1 MSIVRM
7 FLIAPSLARLIRK
20 ERGATRVTE
29 GYFNP
34 RAGRLSFAR
43 IEGPDCHL
51 ILVTTDAEGHAKE
64 ERTLVPR
71 AHVDALLD
79 VCAGTATY
87 ERTTIPLDGRD
98 VLIDHVLTPG
108 DLDIVSVVFD
118 DAAAAEAFVPPI
130 WFGSDVSTKAGY
142 ERHSV
147 AIDGVPATEPAA
159 VNNATLNAVLD
170 LVESR
175 FGVRSVGTLRTAA

>member
-20 ERGATRVTE
+20 ERGATSVTE

-34 RAGRLSFAR
+34 QAGRLSFTR

-51 ILVTTDAEGHAKE
+51 VLVTTDDEGRAKE
-64 ERTLVPR
+64 ERTHVPR
-71 AHVDALLD
+71 AHADALLD
-79 VCAGTATY
+79 VCAGRAIY

-98 VLIDHVLTPG
+98 VHIDHVLTPG

-118 DAAAAEAFVPPI
+118 DAAAAQAFVPPI
-130 WFGSDVSTKAGY
+130 WFGSDLSTKAGY

-147 AIDGVPATEPAA
+147 AINGVPATEPAP
-159 VNNATLNAVLD
+159 VSNATLNAVLD
-170 LVESR
+170 LVETR
-175 FGVRSVGTLRTAA
+175 FGVRSARSLRAAA